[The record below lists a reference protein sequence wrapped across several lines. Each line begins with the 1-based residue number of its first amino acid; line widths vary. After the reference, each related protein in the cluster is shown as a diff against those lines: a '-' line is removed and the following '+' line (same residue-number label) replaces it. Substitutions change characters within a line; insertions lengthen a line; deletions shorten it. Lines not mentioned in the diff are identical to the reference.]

1 MTLSELLSRIKPEL
15 DESETPVNWSEA
27 ELAQYLAEA
36 EAEACLRARLLRD
49 DSTAGVAVLDV
60 TSGSAWIALHSSTI
74 RVLRAKLASAQCPL
88 GLTDPGEL
96 DRLYTGWES
105 QTGTPCL
112 YYLESNR
119 LRLIPK
125 PELTDTLYLS
135 VYRTPLVKLSADA
148 NDAQP
153 EIAEPHHL
161 GLTRWAIYR
170 ALSKRDEDSYDPG
183 RAGVAL
189 QQFEREFGPR
199 PSARAMRQHLEQR
212 PHITRAIGF

>member
-1 MTLSELLSRIKPEL
+1 MTLSELLNLVISEL
-15 DESETPVNWSEA
+15 DDARIPVNWPEA
-27 ELAQYLAEA
+27 DLAQYLAEA

-49 DSTAGVAVLDV
+49 DSTTGVAALDV
-60 TSGSAWIALHSSTI
+60 TIGSAWIALHSSTI
-74 RVLRAKLASAQCPL
+74 RVLRAKLASAQRPL
-88 GLTDPGEL
+88 DLTDPGEM
-96 DRLYTGWES
+96 DRLYSDWES
-105 QTGTPCL
+105 QTGTPHL

-125 PELTDTLYLS
+125 PESTDTLYLS
-135 VYRTPLVKLSADA
+135 IYRTPLIKLSSDA
-148 NDAQP
+148 PDAQP

-212 PHITRAIGF
+212 PHATRAIGF